1 MKLVPE
7 PAAQLAPLL
16 VLYSHFAVSA
26 PLVVTL
32 ICPLL
37 VTRSVLLVPVS
48 AAKAK
53 VAPVGPVVSTVTAAK
68 LVKVVLPAASDALT
82 CTWFVL

>member
-7 PAAQLAPLL
+7 PVVQLVPLF

-37 VTRSVLLVPVS
+37 VIPSLLLLPVS

-53 VAPVGPVVSTVTAAK
+53 VAAVGAVVSTVTAAK
-68 LVKVVLPAASDALT
+68 LVTVLLPAASEALT
-82 CTWFVL
+82 CTWFRV